1 MSVGARQPDCQK
13 AWFGPNDEL
22 STAVLNILQHCYIR
36 ETQHAMR
43 YRQYAER
50 IHHPQFRQEL
60 LDIAAQEQKH
70 AESLRVEIQ
79 SLGGR
84 IPEVI
89 PVHLAKEQN
98 LWLYLRTAL
107 EEEERCACEI
117 GDDLLL
123 VQGKSPEVARLLN
136 HIDGDCKRHWR
147 RIRAM
152 LAESDP
158 LSPGPP

>member
-1 MSVGARQPDCQK
+1 MSLRVRRPDCQK
-13 AWFGPNDEL
+13 AWFSTNEL
-22 STAVLNILQHCYIR
+22 HMAVLNVLHHCYVR

-60 LDIAAQEQKH
+60 WNIAAQEQKH
-70 AESLRVEIQ
+70 AESLGGQIQ
-79 SLGGR
+79 SLGGQL
-84 IPEVI
+84 PEVI
-89 PVHLAKEQN
+89 PVHIAKEQN

-107 EEEERCACEI
+107 EEEERCACELD
-117 GDDLLL
+117 DDLRL
-123 VQGKSPEVARLLN
+123 VLGKSPEVACLLN
-136 HIDGDCKRHWR
+136 HIDEDCKRHWL

-152 LAESDP
+152 LADSDP